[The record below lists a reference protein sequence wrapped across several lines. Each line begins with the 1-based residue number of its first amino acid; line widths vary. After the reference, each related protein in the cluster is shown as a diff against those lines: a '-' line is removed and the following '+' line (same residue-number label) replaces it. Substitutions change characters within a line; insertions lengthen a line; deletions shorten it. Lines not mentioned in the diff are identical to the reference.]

1 MITHT
6 QINLINTTLVLFFSS
21 DLLYNIFHIL
31 KKKDSVVKKNPKEK
45 LNFKKYLEELKTYIN
60 KYKLNVLWI
69 VLIIISNA
77 LLGALVQ
84 FYQIKFT
91 SNLFLGKVTYFELFQ
106 LSILYFVDIWSDQ
119 LSAKM
124 NKLLIHPINVDCKNN
139 FLLEIKN
146 CKIENLDNKADHELI
161 QVMNKKVAAIEA
173 SPQCI
178 KQLCRAIISLMIN
191 TISISSINI
200 IWAIQILII
209 TYLYFRYVCWSK
221 LEFNKKLQKKDSDNT
236 MKLSKEINYI
246 FQDIKSYHQFSN
258 INRKTNHQNVIRE
271 LTETSNSFKL
281 KINIGWNTYIKLMQ
295 TISRFSWIFIAC
307 QIISNLDSLPKE
319 KISIVLTACGH
330 LSWNLNWISETMT
343 IAINDITS
351 YQTYL
356 DFINELSK
364 TNTDLKVINLQL
376 NEQSIRVNDNKMAYG
391 FNMITGNSGSGKT
404 TFLKN
409 LFFSNNNLWNK
420 IVYLYQNSRHE
431 FNKKTPKESIIGLHN
446 LNQEYFDKVYSCI
459 ELNKDSNETLEKPS
473 GGEVQKMKIG
483 TVLYQAILLNAKL
496 IILDEPDN
504 NIDVESFNKIMI
516 NIKKLFCKSIIL
528 FTTHKGDSLN
538 FETNKISINEF
549 S

>member
-1 MITHT
+1 MSTYT
-6 QINLINTTLVLFFSS
+6 QTNLINTSLVLFFSS
-21 DLLYNIFHIL
+21 DLLYNIFHII
-31 KKKDSVVKKNPKEK
+31 KKKDCVNKKDK
-45 LNFKKYLEELKTYIN
+45 LNFKKYLHELNIYIN
-60 KYKLNVLWI
+60 KYKLNVIWI
-69 VLIIISNA
+69 VLIIIFNV

-84 FYQIKFT
+84 YYQIKFT
-91 SNLFLGKVTYFELFQ
+91 SKLFLGKVTHGELCK
-106 LSILYFVDIWSDQ
+106 LSILFLIDIWSDQ
-119 LSAKM
+119 LSIKM
-124 NKLLIHPINVDCKNN
+124 NKLLIHPIKIDCKNN

-146 CKIENLDNKADHELI
+146 SKIENLDNKVDHELI
-161 QVMNKKVAAIEA
+161 QAMNKKVTAIKA

-209 TYLYFRYVCWSK
+209 AYLYFRYVCWSK
-221 LEFNKKLQKKDSDNT
+221 LESNKKLQKKDSDNA

-246 FQDIKSYHQFSN
+246 FQDIKSFHQFSN
-258 INRKTNHQNVIRE
+258 INKKTNHQDVIKK

-281 KINIGWNTYIKLMQ
+281 KINIEWDTYIKLMQ
-295 TISRFSWIFIAC
+295 TISKFSWIFIAF

-330 LSWNLNWISETMT
+330 LSWNLNWISQTMT
-343 IAINDITS
+343 VAINDITS

-356 DFINELSK
+356 DFIKELNK
-364 TNTDLKVINLQL
+364 PNTDLKDVHLQM
-376 NEQSIRVNDNKMAYG
+376 NEESVHISDKEMKKG
-391 FNMITGNSGSGKT
+391 FNMITGNSGTGKT

-409 LFFSNNNLWNK
+409 LFFSNKNLWNR

-431 FNKKTPKESIIGLHN
+431 FNKKTPKESIIGMNN
-446 LNQEYFDKVYSCI
+446 LNQIYFDRVYKSI
-459 ELNKDSNETLEKPS
+459 ELNKDSNKELEKPS

-483 TVLYQAILLNAKL
+483 IVLYQAMLIDAKL
-496 IILDEPDN
+496 VILDEPDN

-516 NIKKLFCKSIIL
+516 NIKNLFNESIIL

-538 FETNKISINEF
+538 FESNLISINKLNL
-549 S
+549 